1 MAKVTYYSGA
11 LDRLL
16 IQEGGPIGQY
26 LKRKGNE
33 ILVSARARVGV
44 RTGAL
49 RASLHMRHMRD
60 SRGQQIWIGSN
71 LKYALAHHEGTKPHV
86 ITPKSGKM
94 LRFVSRGT
102 VVYAHAVNHP
112 GTKANKY
119 LADALRDK
127 L

>member
-16 IQEGGPIGQY
+16 NQEGGPVGQY
-26 LKRKGNE
+26 LKDKGNE

-60 SRGQQIWIGSN
+60 PRGQRIWIGSDLN
-71 LKYALAHHEGTKPHV
+71 YALAHHEGTKPHV

>member
-1 MAKVTYYSGA
+1 MAKVIYYPGA

-16 IQEGGPIGQY
+16 NQENGPVGKY

-60 SRGQQIWIGSN
+60 PRGQRIWIGSDLN
-71 LKYALAHHEGTKPHV
+71 YALAHHEGTKPHV

>member
-1 MAKVTYYSGA
+1 MAKVIYYPGA

-16 IQEGGPIGQY
+16 NQEGSPVGQY

-60 SRGQQIWIGSN
+60 PRGQRIWIGSDLN
-71 LKYALAHHEGTKPHV
+71 YALAHHEGTKPHV

>member
-1 MAKVTYYSGA
+1 MTKVVFYDVVLKDFLNDPSGSVG
-11 LDRLL
+11 R
-16 IQEGGPIGQY
+16 Y

-33 ILVSARARVGV
+33 ILISARARVGV

-60 SRGQQIWIGSN
+60 PRGQQIWVGSKLN
-71 LKYALAHHEGTKPHV
+71 YALAHHEGTKPRV

-94 LRFVSRGT
+94 LRFVSRGQ
-102 VVYAHAVNHP
+102 VVYAHSVNHP
-112 GTKANKY
+112 GTKANRY